1 METPKQKAKE
11 FVEKMYYCQKYVDGE
26 NYIPLEAYKRA
37 KQCAL
42 VNVKEIIKSN
52 PLEPTYIYNDGK
64 IKYELHSQH
73 YWQQVKTEIEVDND
87 FNVIT
92 IK

>member
-1 METPKQKAKE
+1 METPKQKA
-11 FVEKMYYCQKYVDGE
+11 QKLVDKH
-26 NYIPLEAYKRA
+26 LEIIWQADKFSYLLDSEVLHFA

-73 YWQQVKTEIEVDND
+73 YWQQVKTEIETE
-87 FNVIT
+87 IE
-92 IK
+92 KL

>member
-11 FVEKMYYCQKYVDGE
+11 LLDNYKEIICQVDKY
-26 NYIPLEAYKRA
+26 NYLLDSEVLHFA

-42 VNVKEIIKSN
+42 VNIKEVIKSN
-52 PLEPTYIYNDGK
+52 PLEPTYIYNDGE

-73 YWQQVKTEIEVDND
+73 YWQQVKTEIETE
-87 FNVIT
+87 IEK
-92 IK
+92 I

>member
-11 FVEKMYYCQKYVDGE
+11 LVDKYLMIVGGYW
-26 NYIPLEAYKRA
+26 NGTAQA

-42 VNVKEIIKSN
+42 IDIQNSIDFLKYIDENEAYNVEYYIKELIEI
-52 PLEPTYIYNDGK
+52 
-64 IKYELHSQH
+64 
-73 YWQQVKTEIEVDND
+73 KTEIEKL
-87 FNVIT
+87 T